1 LKTIAFIDTEIEY
14 DTGRVLDTGGIKEN
28 GSTLHS
34 NRKADFIQFLNDIH
48 YICGHNI
55 INHDLVY
62 LTDILQPEDTCR
74 EFIDTL
80 FLPPPSRRTIS
91 IFSAISAGWPWT
103 VRQTQWLF
111 VRPVHSLGKTRFPS
125 LRFLPHRIRQVL
137 LQFLPLSSQTSFYDS
152 LQPHR
157 YLLHIAPKIISML
170 VLFCPDLYE
179 I

>member
-1 LKTIAFIDTEIEY
+1 MKTIAFIDTEIEY

-80 FLPPPSRRTIS
+80 FLSPLLFPAKPYHALLKDDKLLAEELNNPLNDS
-91 IFSAISAGWPWT
+91 IKAKD
-103 VRQTQWLF
+103 L
-111 VRPVHSLGKTRFPS
+111 
-125 LRFLPHRIRQVL
+125 
-137 LQFLPLSSQTSFYDS
+137 FYDEVS
-152 LQPHR
+152 AFLRSDEQ
-157 YLLHIAPKIISML
+157 LKQIFLHCLRIKWSF
-170 VLFCPDLYE
+170 VLSFPTLTTKP
-179 I
+179 ITSI